1 MVFGS
6 AFTRDK
12 FAERINPCIAM
23 LMESG
28 KPIFGVLSH
37 SFIQQA

>member
-12 FAERINPCIAM
+12 SAERINPCIA

-28 KPIFGVLSH
+28 NPIFGVLSH